1 MPLERKAYVSKPRSV
16 TKRIIGLSNANQFRE
31 DGDWILLVWRT
42 IMPKVNAEER
52 DRRMQFERKKK
63 EERNK

>member
-1 MPLERKAYVSKPRSV
+1 LGYS
-16 TKRIIGLSNANQFRE
+16 LSNANQFRE